1 MMNTSLCLES
11 PDRAEALRYM
21 GFGEIVPEESFTARI
36 DSAEKELIKTAAPRF
51 IWRIFPVVR
60 DEKGIISAGGI
71 RLSGNAIAEHLEG
84 CTEAVFMAATL
95 SAQGDMFISR
105 AKARSM
111 TDALIADALASAG
124 IEQICNKAESAIVKE
139 LQGKYTTWRFS
150 PGYGDLPLD
159 LQEDILSLLDA
170 QRKIGLTVT
179 DSSILIPTKSV
190 TAIMGVSDKPL
201 PKKRQGCAYCN
212 MRDRCQFRRKGVHC
226 GNA

>member
-1 MMNTSLCLES
+1 MNTSLRLES

-21 GFGEIVPEESFTARI
+21 GFGETVPEEIFTARI
-36 DSAEKELIKTAAPRF
+36 DAAEKELIKTAAPRF

-60 DEKGIISAGGI
+60 DEKGVISAGGI

-111 TDALIADALASAG
+111 TDALIADALASAE
-124 IEQICNKAESAIVKE
+124 IEQICNKAEAAIVKE

-179 DSSILIPTKSV
+179 DSSVLIPTKSV
-190 TAIMGVSDKPL
+190 TAIMGVSDNPL